1 MSNDDV
7 TNAPAPRSPDPVAE
21 QSTSLGATDH
31 ISRARDANRNAAM
44 DVGDAQGPLLQRLK
58 GMQSIWILGVLVLI
72 TAFFA
77 IKAPSQFM
85 TGDNLINIGQN
96 LAIWAVL
103 AVGMTFIIITSGIDL
118 SIASVLV
125 FSSVVSALTMEKMG
139 GSGWSTAAVGTAV
152 ALVAGLLW
160 GMLNGIVVAKAK
172 VPPLIVT
179 LGTMSIALGFA
190 QIITGGLDIRSVP
203 TELQDAVG
211 YGRIAGIPVIVIIAL
226 IVVVLGGILLHRTR
240 FGLYTYAIGSN
251 EVSARRVG
259 INVDRKLIMIYAL
272 AGFLGGLAGIMT
284 LAQFGTT
291 SIAGNSLTSLNVIA
305 AVVIGGTSV
314 FGGQG
319 SMFGTMV
326 GLFIPAVLQNGFV
339 IIGVSPYWQ
348 TVAVGAILIAAVYVD
363 QQRRAAA
370 LRGGK

>member
-1 MSNDDV
+1 
-7 TNAPAPRSPDPVAE
+7 
-21 QSTSLGATDH
+21 
-31 ISRARDANRNAAM
+31 
-44 DVGDAQGPLLQRLK
+44 
-58 GMQSIWILGVLVLI
+58 
-72 TAFFA
+72 
-77 IKAPSQFM
+77 
-85 TGDNLINIGQN
+85 
-96 LAIWAVL
+96 
-103 AVGMTFIIITSGIDL
+103 
-118 SIASVLV
+118 
-125 FSSVVSALTMEKMG
+125 
-139 GSGWSTAAVGTAV
+139 
-152 ALVAGLLW
+152 
-160 GMLNGIVVAKAK
+160 
-172 VPPLIVT
+172 
-179 LGTMSIALGFA
+179 
-190 QIITGGLDIRSVP
+190 
-203 TELQDAVG
+203 
-211 YGRIAGIPVIVIIAL
+211 
-226 IVVVLGGILLHRTR
+226 VVLGGILLHRTR